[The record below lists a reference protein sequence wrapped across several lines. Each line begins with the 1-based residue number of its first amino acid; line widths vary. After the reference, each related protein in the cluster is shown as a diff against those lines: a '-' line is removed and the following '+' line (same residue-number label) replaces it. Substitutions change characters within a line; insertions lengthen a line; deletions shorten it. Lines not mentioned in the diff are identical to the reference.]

1 MEGFQHFHHNNWY
14 RRLLEIGAKL
24 VLDPR
29 VGLWALLAGV
39 QVPLLPQLPG
49 GSCIKIGLPGKSILE
64 DYFQENRTS
73 RRPYLLLRISFP
85 GRPIFIQFIP
95 GLEFADVRYVAGLLL
110 DGHRGVA
117 RLPGREVLH
126 LFVA

>member
-49 GSCIKIGLPGKSILE
+49 GSCIKIGLPGKLHLSK
-64 DYFQENRTS
+64 RK
-73 RRPYLLLRISFP
+73 
-85 GRPIFIQFIP
+85 
-95 GLEFADVRYVAGLLL
+95 GLL
-110 DGHRGVA
+110 
-117 RLPGREVLH
+117 EVL
-126 LFVA
+126 FS